1 MLCFWKGKGTKAFP
15 LWQRAIYEENVNF
28 YWSISRAPRQWQ
40 GAMEAIAS
48 VASVKYQAWSKC
60 TQLHETRVFFSF
72 IIFSQVRW
80 PIELKCAQVCHFM
93 HVEIHQLLKASLW
106 QLPIVSTALKTNI
119 RWFIF
124 GMYTLYKSMK
134 SSQFWLVR
142 TALWMW
148 KYLQISQRYDQLFAH
163 FPVEPR
169 VVHWFV

>member
-1 MLCFWKGKGTKAFP
+1 MGFLQNQHPGPNLFMLVSLLMVLKSGTTCAK
-15 LWQRAIYEENVNF
+15 
-28 YWSISRAPRQWQ
+28 
-40 GAMEAIAS
+40 
-48 VASVKYQAWSKC
+48 
-60 TQLHETRVFFSF
+60 RVFFSF
-72 IIFSQVRW
+72 IIISQVRW

-169 VVHWFV
+169 VVHLFV